1 MSVQAHPAIRL
12 PVVLGLGHPTSH
24 LPAAPAS
31 SALFPQVT
39 GFKAVVVARCF
50 GISIRERGA
59 QKRQDASKQ
68 RDHHFK
74 AKV

>member
-12 PVVLGLGHPTSH
+12 PVDLGLGHPRH

-31 SALFPQVT
+31 FALSPQVT
-39 GFKAVVVARCF
+39 RFKAVVVARCF
-50 GISIRERGA
+50 GISTWKRVA